1 MVCCSHTVAAFWLV
15 GYLWSGAGL
24 DAIRL
29 FHNYRQKS
37 VNKRSEIFYLV
48 LQFLY
53 SDLIT
58 LLCHIPI
65 PMREN

>member
-1 MVCCSHTVAAFWLV
+1 MEYCSHAVAAFWLV

-29 FHNYRQKS
+29 FHNYRQKG

-53 SDLIT
+53 SDLIA
-58 LLCHIPI
+58 LLFHIPI

>member
-1 MVCCSHTVAAFWLV
+1 MEYCSHAVAAFWLV

-24 DAIRL
+24 DSIRL
-29 FHNYRQKS
+29 FHNYRQKGM
-37 VNKRSEIFYLV
+37 NKRFEIFDLV
-48 LQFLY
+48 FQFLY
-53 SDLIT
+53 SYLIA

>member
-1 MVCCSHTVAAFWLV
+1 MEYCSHAVAAFWLV

-29 FHNYRQKS
+29 FHNYRQKG

-53 SDLIT
+53 SDLIA